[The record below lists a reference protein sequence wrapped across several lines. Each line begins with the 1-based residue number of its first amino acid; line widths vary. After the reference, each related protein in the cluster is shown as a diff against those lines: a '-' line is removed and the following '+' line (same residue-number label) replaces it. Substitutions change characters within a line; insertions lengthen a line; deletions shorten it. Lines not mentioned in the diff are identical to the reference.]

1 MSMNQRA
8 RRVRI
13 YIPLFLKRIAKTAD
27 RVDQAGTTLS
37 LQFLAEMADVY
48 FQHVGVDLAA
58 VSPDPLQELLACQ
71 HLPGVTQKEQQE
83 PVLLHGQFHLMSSPP
98 DLPRGLI
105 ESQVGLIKGFA
116 YHLAAAPHRSH
127 PRAQLIEREWF
138 GD

>member
-37 LQFLAEMADVY
+37 LQFLAEMGDVY
-48 FQHVGVDLAA
+48 FQHVAVDLAA
-58 VSPDPLQELLACQ
+58 VSPDPLQELLVCQ
-71 HLPGVTQKEQQE
+71 HLPGGTQKEQQE
-83 PVLLHGQFHLMSSPP
+83 PVRLRGELHLMCSAP

-105 ESQVGLIKGFA
+105 EF
-116 YHLAAAPHRSH
+116 
-127 PRAQLIEREWF
+127 E
-138 GD
+138 D